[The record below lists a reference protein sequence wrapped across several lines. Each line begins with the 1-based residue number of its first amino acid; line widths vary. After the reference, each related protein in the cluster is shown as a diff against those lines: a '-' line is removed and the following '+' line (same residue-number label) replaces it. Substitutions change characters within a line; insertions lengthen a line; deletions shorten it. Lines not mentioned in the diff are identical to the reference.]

1 MMKIKKA
8 VIPVAG
14 KGTRMLPATKAISK
28 ELFPLLTVPNIHF
41 VVMEALKA
49 GIQEIVF
56 ITSNGKEDILKFY
69 SRSLELE
76 NFLEKNNKLEELELV
91 QNIGNLIEVIS
102 VNQKEQLG
110 LGHAILQAEKVVG
123 SEPFAVLLGDEIIFS
138 ETSVITQLVDAA
150 ALKNPC
156 SVVAMM
162 KVPADQ
168 THKYGILS
176 GQFLND
182 TTMHLKQMVEKPK
195 AEVAPSQYATP
206 GRYIFQP
213 EIFDYL
219 KKIPR
224 GVGGEFQ
231 LTDAINLMAQEKVV
245 LGHAFAGNRFDTGHV
260 LGYFE
265 AMIEVALADPQ
276 LSIEARKIMT
286 ARLARG

>member
-28 ELFPLLTVPNIHF
+28 ELFPLLTVPNIHY

-76 NFLEKNNKLEELELV
+76 NFLEKNNKQEELELV

-123 SEPFAVLLGDEIIFS
+123 NEPFAVLLGDEIIFS
-138 ETSVITQLVDAA
+138 ETSVISQLVTAS
-150 ALKNPC
+150 ALKPQS

-162 KVPADQ
+162 KVPKDQ

-176 GQFLND
+176 GDFLNQE
-182 TTMHLKQMVEKPK
+182 TMLLKQMIEKPK
-195 AEVAPSQYATP
+195 PEVAPSQYATP
-206 GRYIFQP
+206 GRYVFQP
-213 EIFDYL
+213 DIFDYL
-219 KKIPR
+219 KEIKR

-231 LTDAINLMAQEKVV
+231 LTDAINLMAQEKPV
-245 LGHAFAGNRFDTGHV
+245 LGHAFTGTRFDTGHV

-265 AMIEVALADPQ
+265 AMLEVALTDPQ
-276 LSIEARKIMT
+276 LGAQARELML
-286 ARLARG
+286 ARLQK